1 MLKGAGAI
9 LVFVAAL
16 FVVTSMIWTA
26 PTKAFDAGAPAWLGH
41 TKLVVP
47 ALVFWGFPWVGTI
60 GVLIYLAGL
69 QNIATDVY
77 EAAELDGVGPVRML
91 FHIELPLITTAVR
104 INLIF
109 MTIGTLTGYGLF
121 LVLLGHNGGPGNAA
135 TLITMFTLLQQLGL
149 INNLWALVITGA
161 VGGQVVCVFILKQFI
176 EEIPHELFES
186 AQIDGAG
193 HLQQVRHIVM
203 PTSGPI
209 LGTLAIMQFISNW
222 NNLILPLVIMRDDEL
237 LTIPVGL
244 MRLEFAY
251 VKQWGEL
258 MAAYTISSIPLVVLF
273 LFTMRLFVKG
283 ALAGAIKG

>member
-1 MLKGAGAI
+1 MARRHSLGNEFAKHALIWFVLLFAFFPLYLMLVISFKSNDQ
-9 LVFVAAL
+9 FTDNPWFFDAL
-16 FVVTSMIWTA
+16 SGWHWGNWRNAWFSVQNYIANSVVTSV
-26 PTKAFDAGAPAWLGH
+26 GAVALC
-41 TKLVVP
+41 LVMSILCSYVLAKHRFVGRGFIYY
-47 ALVFWGFPWVGTI
+47 ALIASMFLPGT
-60 GVLIYLAGL
+60 
-69 QNIATDVY
+69 
-77 EAAELDGVGPVRML
+77 
-91 FHIELPLITTAVR
+91 
-104 INLIF
+104 
-109 MTIGTLTGYGLF
+109 
-121 LVLLGHNGGPGNAA
+121 AA

-193 HLQQVRHIVM
+193 HLQQIRHIVM
-203 PTSGPI
+203 PMSGPI
-209 LGTLAIMQFISNW
+209 MGTLAIMQFISNW
-222 NNLILPLVIMRDDEL
+222 NNLILPLVIMRDDEM